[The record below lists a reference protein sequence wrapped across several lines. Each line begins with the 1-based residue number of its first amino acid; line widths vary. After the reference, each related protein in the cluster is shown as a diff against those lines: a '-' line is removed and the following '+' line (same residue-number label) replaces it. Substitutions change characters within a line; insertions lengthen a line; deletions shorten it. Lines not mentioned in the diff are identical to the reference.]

1 MRLPCP
7 AAITTTFNTM
17 LPTTLPRTRF
27 RSSIIAVLSLALCV
41 LAAGCSLLKI
51 GYGQASPLAFRWLD
65 GYVDFDDAQSLRV
78 RTALGDAMGWHRRT
92 QLPDYVDL
100 LVRAES
106 EITGDVSPERMC
118 AWGRELKGRADT
130 IVQYALPTVVEIAL
144 TLSPAQIVNIE
155 KRQAKSNAEY
165 RDDHLQ
171 RDREKRRRAAV
182 KREVERAETLYGDLD
197 AAQHELVV
205 RSVSAS
211 PYDAEA
217 SYAERLARQQEA
229 IAMIRRW
236 REAGTGR
243 EEALVQARAW
253 VQRLD
258 RSSREHYR
266 AHAERLAD
274 YNCSFASVL
283 HNATSPAQR
292 REAVKKLK
300 GYEGDLRSLIGD
312 ASS

>member
-1 MRLPCP
+1 
-7 AAITTTFNTM
+7 M
-17 LPTTLPRTRF
+17 LPTTLPRTRS
-27 RSSIIAVLSLALCV
+27 RSSIIAVLSVALCV

-78 RTALGDAMGWHRRT
+78 RTALGEAMGWHRRT

-100 LVRAES
+100 LVRAET
-106 EITGDVSPERMC
+106 EVVGDATPERMC

-130 IVQYALPTVVEIAL
+130 IAQYALPTIVEVAL
-144 TLSPAQIVNIE
+144 TLSPAQIAHIE
-155 KRQAKSNAEY
+155 KRQAKTNGEY

-197 AAQHELVV
+197 DAQHELVV
-205 RSVSAS
+205 RSVAAS
-211 PYDAEA
+211 PYDAEL
-217 SYAERLARQQEA
+217 SYAERLARQQDA

-243 EEALVQARAW
+243 EDALAQARGW
-253 VQRLD
+253 VQRLE
-258 RSSREHYR
+258 RSPREHYR
-266 AHAERLAD
+266 AYAERVTD
-274 YNCSFASVL
+274 YNCGLASVL
-283 HNATSPAQR
+283 HNATSPKQR